1 MAKNKSIFVEGFMDS
16 FSEDKRVEREKKA
29 KAERK
34 KEEAERKK
42 EEARGS
48 ERTEEDAR
56 GTEGTIGTS
65 GTSGAG
71 GTIGTAETIGTG
83 GTTGTSGTKGT
94 KGERGARGDGW
105 RKVNRPVQ
113 KTIFFDKETSMKLN
127 MLKEMQGKPV
137 QDVIYDIVR
146 GWLDENYEEAIKG

>member
-34 KEEAERKK
+34 KEEA
-42 EEARGS
+42 RGS

-56 GTEGTIGTS
+56 GTEGSIGTIGTI
-65 GTSGAG
+65 GAG
-71 GTIGTAETIGTG
+71 GTNGTAGTIGTG
-83 GTTGTSGTKGT
+83 GTTGTSGT

>member
-34 KEEAERKK
+34 KEEA
-42 EEARGS
+42 RGS
-48 ERTEEDAR
+48 ERMEEGAR
-56 GTEGTIGTS
+56 GTAGSIG
-65 GTSGAG
+65 
-71 GTIGTAETIGTG
+71 TIGTG
-83 GTTGTSGTKGT
+83 GTNGTNGTNGTGGTKGTNGTGGTKGT

-105 RKVNRPVQ
+105 RKMNRPVQ

>member
-34 KEEAERKK
+34 KEEA
-42 EEARGS
+42 RGS
-48 ERTEEDAR
+48 ERMEEDAR
-56 GTEGTIGTS
+56 GTAGSIG
-65 GTSGAG
+65 
-71 GTIGTAETIGTG
+71 TIGTG
-83 GTTGTSGTKGT
+83 GTNGTNGTNGTGGTKGTNGTGGTKGT

-105 RKVNRPVQ
+105 RKMNRPVQ

-137 QDVIYDIVR
+137 EDVIYDIVR

>member
-34 KEEAERKK
+34 KEEA
-42 EEARGS
+42 RGS

-56 GTEGTIGTS
+56 GTEGTIGT
-65 GTSGAG
+65 
-71 GTIGTAETIGTG
+71 IGTG
-83 GTTGTSGTKGT
+83 GTTGTSGT

>member
-16 FSEDKRVEREKKA
+16 FSEDKRVEREKKT
-29 KAERK
+29 K
-34 KEEAERKK
+34 AERKK

-48 ERTEEDAR
+48 ERMEEDAR
-56 GTEGTIGTS
+56 GTEGTT
-65 GTSGAG
+65 
-71 GTIGTAETIGTG
+71 GTIGTGGTNGTG
-83 GTTGTSGTKGT
+83 GTTGTSGT

>member
-34 KEEAERKK
+34 KEEE
-42 EEARGS
+42 RGS

-65 GTSGAG
+65 GT
-71 GTIGTAETIGTG
+71 G
-83 GTTGTSGTKGT
+83 GTTGTSVTKGT

>member
-29 KAERK
+29 KAEM
-34 KEEAERKK
+34 KK

-48 ERTEEDAR
+48 ERTEEEARGSERTEEEAR

-65 GTSGAG
+65 GTGV
-71 GTIGTAETIGTG
+71 TTVTNGTG
-83 GTTGTSGTKGT
+83 GTTGTSGT

-105 RKVNRPVQ
+105 RKANRPVQ

>member
-34 KEEAERKK
+34 KEEE
-42 EEARGS
+42 RGS

-56 GTEGTIGTS
+56 GTEGTIGT
-65 GTSGAG
+65 AG
-71 GTIGTAETIGTG
+71 TIGTG
-83 GTTGTSGTKGT
+83 GTTGTSGTKGS

-105 RKVNRPVQ
+105 RKANRPVQ

>member
-34 KEEAERKK
+34 KEEE
-42 EEARGS
+42 RGS

-56 GTEGTIGTS
+56 GTEGTIGT
-65 GTSGAG
+65 AG
-71 GTIGTAETIGTG
+71 TIGTG
-83 GTTGTSGTKGT
+83 GTTGTTGASGT

>member
-34 KEEAERKK
+34 KEEA
-42 EEARGS
+42 RGS
-48 ERTEEDAR
+48 ERMEEDAR
-56 GTEGTIGTS
+56 GTGGTIGTIGAGGTN

-71 GTIGTAETIGTG
+71 GTNGTNGTG
-83 GTTGTSGTKGT
+83 GTTGTSGT

>member
-1 MAKNKSIFVEGFMDS
+1 MDS
-16 FSEDKRVEREKKA
+16 FSEDKRVEREKKT
-29 KAERK
+29 K
-34 KEEAERKK
+34 AERKK

-48 ERTEEDAR
+48 ERMEEDAR
-56 GTEGTIGTS
+56 GTEGTT
-65 GTSGAG
+65 
-71 GTIGTAETIGTG
+71 GTIGTGGTNGTG
-83 GTTGTSGTKGT
+83 GTTGTSGT

>member
-29 KAERK
+29 KAEM
-34 KEEAERKK
+34 KK

-48 ERTEEDAR
+48 ERTEEDGRGKERMKEEAR
-56 GTEGTIGTS
+56 GTEGTV
-65 GTSGAG
+65 
-71 GTIGTAETIGTG
+71 GTIGTGVTTVTNGTG
-83 GTTGTSGTKGT
+83 GTTGT

>member
-34 KEEAERKK
+34 KEEE
-42 EEARGS
+42 RGS

-65 GTSGAG
+65 GTG
-71 GTIGTAETIGTG
+71 GTNGTAGTSGTG
-83 GTTGTSGTKGT
+83 GTTGTSVTKGT

>member
-29 KAERK
+29 KAERE
-34 KEEAERKK
+34 KEEE
-42 EEARGS
+42 RGS
-48 ERTEEDAR
+48 ERMEEDGRGKERMREEAR
-56 GTEGTIGTS
+56 GTEGT
-65 GTSGAG
+65 G
-71 GTIGTAETIGTG
+71 GTIGTG

-105 RKVNRPVQ
+105 RKANRPVQ

>member
-34 KEEAERKK
+34 KEEA
-42 EEARGS
+42 RGS

-56 GTEGTIGTS
+56 GTEGTT
-65 GTSGAG
+65 
-71 GTIGTAETIGTG
+71 GTIGTNGTG
-83 GTTGTSGTKGT
+83 GTNGTNGTNGTGGTKGT

>member
-34 KEEAERKK
+34 KEEA
-42 EEARGS
+42 RGS
-48 ERTEEDAR
+48 ERMEEEAR

-65 GTSGAG
+65 GTG
-71 GTIGTAETIGTG
+71 GTNGTAGTIGTG
-83 GTTGTSGTKGT
+83 GTTGTSGT

>member
-65 GTSGAG
+65 GAG
-71 GTIGTAETIGTG
+71 GTIGTG
-83 GTTGTSGTKGT
+83 GTTGTSGT

>member
-34 KEEAERKK
+34 KEEA
-42 EEARGS
+42 RGS
-48 ERTEEDAR
+48 ERMEEDAR
-56 GTEGTIGTS
+56 GTAGSIG
-65 GTSGAG
+65 
-71 GTIGTAETIGTG
+71 TIGTG
-83 GTTGTSGTKGT
+83 GTNGTNGTNGTGGTKGTNGTGGTKGT

-105 RKVNRPVQ
+105 RKMNRPVQ

>member
-34 KEEAERKK
+34 KEEA
-42 EEARGS
+42 RGS

-65 GTSGAG
+65 GTG
-71 GTIGTAETIGTG
+71 GTIGTAGTSGTG
-83 GTTGTSGTKGT
+83 GTTGTKGTKGT

-146 GWLDENYEEAIKG
+146 GWLDENYEEAIKV

>member
-1 MAKNKSIFVEGFMDS
+1 MDS

-34 KEEAERKK
+34 KEEA
-42 EEARGS
+42 RGS
-48 ERTEEDAR
+48 ERMEEDAR
-56 GTEGTIGTS
+56 GTEGTIGS
-65 GTSGAG
+65 IGAG
-71 GTIGTAETIGTG
+71 GTNGTNGTGGTNGTAGTIGTG
-83 GTTGTSGTKGT
+83 GTTGTSGT

>member
-34 KEEAERKK
+34 KEEA
-42 EEARGS
+42 RGS
-48 ERTEEDAR
+48 ERTEEDGRGKERRREEAR
-56 GTEGTIGTS
+56 GTEGTV
-65 GTSGAG
+65 
-71 GTIGTAETIGTG
+71 GTIGTGVTTVTNGTG
-83 GTTGTSGTKGT
+83 GTTGTSGT

-127 MLKEMQGKPV
+127 MLKEIQGKPV

>member
-34 KEEAERKK
+34 KEEA
-42 EEARGS
+42 RGS
-48 ERTEEDAR
+48 ERMEEDGRGKERMKEEAR
-56 GTEGTIGTS
+56 GTEGTV
-65 GTSGAG
+65 
-71 GTIGTAETIGTG
+71 GTIGTGVTTVTNGTG
-83 GTTGTSGTKGT
+83 GTTGTSGT

-105 RKVNRPVQ
+105 RKANRPVQ

>member
-34 KEEAERKK
+34 KEEERGSERTE

-65 GTSGAG
+65 GTG
-71 GTIGTAETIGTG
+71 GTNGTAGAIGTG
-83 GTTGTSGTKGT
+83 GTTGTSGT

>member
-29 KAERK
+29 KAERE
-34 KEEAERKK
+34 KEEE
-42 EEARGS
+42 RGS
-48 ERTEEDAR
+48 ERTEEDGRGKERMREEAR
-56 GTEGTIGTS
+56 GTEGTGGTS
-65 GTSGAG
+65 GTGV
-71 GTIGTAETIGTG
+71 TTVTNGTG
-83 GTTGTSGTKGT
+83 GTTGT